1 MNVRNSSLR
10 CPIPDHLDT
19 RRSARRWRC
28 TASYCQDFSSSYF
41 ERQLAVPVFYRDHQV
56 AESRLDLVIDKM
68 LVIELKAVEQVRPV
82 HRAQVV
88 SYLKAGGYELGLLIN
103 FNTPRLL
110 DGIQR
115 VVWTL

>member
-1 MNVRNSSLR
+1 
-10 CPIPDHLDT
+10 
-19 RRSARRWRC
+19 
-28 TASYCQDFSSSYF
+28 
-41 ERQLAVPVFYRDHQV
+41 
-56 AESRLDLVIDKM
+56 M